1 MKTIMRYITIKEC
14 MIHRDIAEKYD
25 IKGYSSPA
33 SIVCSLEPKQFKI
46 KAGRSKE
53 VTTAK
58 KRAVKKK

>member
-1 MKTIMRYITIKEC
+1 